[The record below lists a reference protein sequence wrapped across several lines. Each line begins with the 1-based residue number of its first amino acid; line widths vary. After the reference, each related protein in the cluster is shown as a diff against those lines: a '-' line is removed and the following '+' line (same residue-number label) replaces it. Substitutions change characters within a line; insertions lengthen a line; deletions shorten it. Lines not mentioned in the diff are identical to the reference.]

1 MRAGHEPEETTARA
15 PGAVCAEGA
24 GTRRWFV
31 VDLGGPHRTLG
42 WTVVGGG
49 IGGASA
55 VAWLAVRDDELAPP
69 VDPAAFARAALAAER
84 LATMPVFLTS
94 CDLESRVEETASAGG
109 VDARCVATVGL
120 GNRGRVGEPAAPAV
134 HAGTINLLCVT
145 SEPLTEPALVEA
157 ISIAS
162 SARTAAVL
170 QAGLALPGSD
180 RLATG
185 TGTDCCIVASPLD
198 RARPELAYAGLHT
211 AVGEAIGRAAFV
223 ATARGVARWLA
234 AHGDQRRARA

>member
-1 MRAGHEPEETTARA
+1 RPRRPPSHARL
-15 PGAVCAEGA
+15 
-24 GTRRWFV
+24 
-31 VDLGGPHRTLG
+31 D
-42 WTVVGGG
+42 GGG
-49 IGGASA
+49 RRHRWRQRSGVARGA
-55 VAWLAVRDDELAPP
+55 RRR
-69 VDPAAFARAALAAER
+69 ARAAGR
-84 LATMPVFLTS
+84 
-94 CDLESRVEETASAGG
+94 SRG
-109 VDARCVATVGL
+109 VRARRARCVATVGL